1 MDQYLGEIRMFGG
14 NFAPIGWAL
23 CNGQTLSISENEALY
38 SLIGTTY
45 GGDGVQTFVL
55 PDLRGRAPIH
65 QGQGNGLTN
74 RVMGQTVGTESV
86 TLNTQQMPAHSHGF
100 NSFNNYGTAASP
112 AQGFPAKS
120 TDAQFNGTPNYA
132 TSTNGLMNAASV
144 QPSGGTQPHENFQPT
159 LAINYIIATTG
170 VYPTQG

>member
-38 SLIGTTY
+38 TLIGTTY

-74 RVMGQTVGTESV
+74 RVLGQQVGTETV
-86 TLNTQQMPAHSHGF
+86 TLITNQMPAHSHGF
-100 NSFNNYGTAASP
+100 SAFNSYGTVPSP
-112 AQGFPAKS
+112 AQGFLAKS
-120 TDAQFNGTPNYA
+120 TDQSLVGNPIYA
-132 TSTNGLMNAASV
+132 TTTDTTMNPNSV
-144 QPSGGTQPHENFQPT
+144 TVAGGSQPHENFQPT
-159 LAINYIIATTG
+159 LAINFIIATTG

>member
-38 SLIGTTY
+38 TLIGTTY

-65 QGQGNGLTN
+65 QGQGLGLTN
-74 RVMGQTVGTESV
+74 RVMGQQVGTETV
-86 TLNTQQMPAHSHGF
+86 TLITNQMPAHSHGF
-100 NSFNNYGTAASP
+100 SAFNNYGTAPSP
-112 AQGFPAKS
+112 AQGFLAKS
-120 TDAQFNGTPNYA
+120 TDAQLNGMPIYA
-132 TSTNGLMNAASV
+132 TTTDGNMNANSIT
-144 QPSGGTQPHENFQPT
+144 PSGGSQPHENIQPT
-159 LAINYIIATTG
+159 IAINFIIATTG